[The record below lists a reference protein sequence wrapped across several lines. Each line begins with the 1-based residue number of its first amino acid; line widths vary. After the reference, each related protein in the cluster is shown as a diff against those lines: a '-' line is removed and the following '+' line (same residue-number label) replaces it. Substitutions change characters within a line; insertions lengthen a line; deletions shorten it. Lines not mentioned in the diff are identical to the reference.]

1 MPGPATFARFLSA
14 LSLAFLP
21 ALFFPS
27 LVLADDGLRAD
38 KTEIAVG
45 ESTTIHLEGVSG
57 WFKTRWHDDPD
68 GVIRFDTTSNT
79 EAGVTALKPGPVK
92 ITAKVLGSS
101 YSLNIK
107 VLDAPE
113 KKDPKGGWHTK
124 IEGMAKVLG
133 FPDTRARIV
142 RMLAEVNS
150 GSRSAREFY
159 ADLAK
164 LPATLFDVIEVRS
177 KLVDGNPAF
186 ARDVLGPTFAGGGT
200 DVEMNL
206 LSWRRKETLAAI
218 DEVVKRFVEA
228 GRMPRDGYSLL
239 ISHVGKWATQELSAL
254 TLTGDIDF
262 SFVSN
267 DVELAQAMKD
277 AYAEVIKRRTGLDP
291 IALDSV
297 ATAHGKAG
305 LEVYIG
311 RHGMAF
317 AEEQMKINQLVD
329 MSTGAK
335 RKIEFA
341 DVAMGLSM
349 ERAMAETFG
358 KEVTKPV
365 RDTEPGL
372 SMEMV
377 RHFGHDI
384 VKTGIYDMSNAV
396 VKAAKYLD
404 RSYKSLA
411 ASGGKPADADLAKFA
426 ADITAWANTKPQSA
440 AIRENM
446 VQRISEY
453 LGSRPKAIFDEGTQK
468 LVLSLDVGQI
478 AAFHKK
484 ATEAMWKTVE
494 QGSATR
500 TTEMETRLGE
510 LTERKRRGDNVDED
524 VAKLRKDMA
533 ALVDMVE
540 AEIAAFKDV
549 EVPRVVIDNNAKV
562 LRLINVM
569 SGRFGTRV
577 LSAEELKDK
586 KFVEELLKAE
596 GRHGS
601 EMRRQMTAAY
611 IMERSLDA
619 LMKSPE
625 IAMSSVEKT
634 NQMLDF
640 IDDGLLGSIRGET
653 GFHDFEVEMNLI
665 RQAALDPRNKPGVL
679 RQLTALKG
687 QVALGIK
694 ATNQKLN
701 TALQATA
708 AGRQGMKFMM
718 VYGLADEMKSYR
730 DAFDQ
735 DGWGGFATEIFRR
748 RIPLGSAVEGY
759 VMGNT
764 YRAGWDVVTTLIP
777 PLALPEAAWGLGTA
791 IGTQASS
798 TYWSEQLALFVD
810 TLYDS
815 AAFKLDQME
824 THGGAKVGVY
834 RLVSV
839 KHRGIAIDLSQF
851 AAMRREQVDA
861 LRQQIGKSR
870 LDWGAY
876 NREFQGLT
884 RWTEV
889 DGVLQRNLAASDPAL
904 VLLEEMA
911 SHPSVGPK
919 LMERL
924 AEKGLV
930 RWEEVKLGFIT
941 NLIKR
946 LEDRKQADQAL
957 GAGMLPEMFLE
968 LRKAAASLEIEDAM
982 LRALDAE
989 VDTNN
994 LKALMNWLWE
1004 AKRDVQGQA
1013 PTESEATRAAQV
1025 VKKYLDTYKGIVKTR
1040 DDLLAAL
1047 PASAQKDGATRYLTG
1062 DLFLSGRAA
1071 ADKEASD
1078 AWVKH
1083 VGGSLNASSDALL
1096 AIKKAYLP
1104 NLPLDAEDQ
1113 VYLERVF
1120 PRELW
1125 MKPYKDAGI
1134 ARQKTWLLDRA
1145 IDHGKA
1151 RNAILD
1157 EYKAWLEK
1165 QAPVQLSVTV
1175 LDALDGRKPVGGAS
1189 GDLKPTDIL
1198 GKPGTGK
1205 ASGNTLVF
1213 GVPSGRYRL
1222 TLQAPGYEDASQEV
1236 LLGRALN
1243 PKPALTVNLTP
1254 TGKKDTGDLA
1264 QFIASALKARDWKIL
1279 ADRLD
1284 AEKKNDLK
1292 MRDVVAWQARID
1304 ALSEALQTL
1313 KKERME
1319 WALAWQGYI
1328 DALNNIDSR
1337 VWDKLTR
1344 QIEQKRGEVEERCW
1358 SGGSAGEDSK
1368 KRTERCQKEGRKF
1381 EESCVGTW
1389 PDQHWEE
1396 MKRIRMA
1403 KQELPDAVLT
1413 LHSAGYF
1420 TQRAWFEAAEKLTEK
1435 YKLPFPYPDPV
1446 VARLKYESPCAQSDD
1461 EKPGKKPDEP
1471 TALKVTLAAPQ
1482 SAVPLG
1488 KPVTLG
1494 ADAGGGKPPYRYLWA
1509 GAGGSG
1515 ARATLTPAWAGDWT
1529 VSVTVRDA
1537 EDKVGEASATIR
1549 VSPLKMNLAGTKDQ
1563 VFYGSEARL
1572 SATGLPGMAPPQAEK
1587 QAASIA
1593 ATTSSD
1599 SSATCT
1605 PGATCRWLCSTR
1617 GCSCICPPKEWK
1629 PEPHHCNASQM
1640 HRPLCRNEHGQT
1652 CGTCPD
1658 KPQPSNK
1665 PAENA
1670 ASGKTDPAA
1679 QGQYR
1684 VLWQS
1689 SPGLMFDPAISENGE
1704 TTITYER
1711 MGQINIWCEAQ
1722 KLEEGAWHTAGECE
1736 QQTVTVIP
1744 PQFSVTFTP
1753 PEGQGRI
1760 GQEVRATITAK
1771 PDVAAKLIDYR
1782 WFDPAS
1788 SNRMEYAD
1796 NAGTIGF
1803 TVRNASTLVLKAL
1816 ARVPYHGDE
1825 IGTVDATY
1833 TGQAYQV
1840 KAWAEEAGMRPMT
1853 WDANKGG
1860 LVPVPKG
1867 SWVTHERIPL
1877 RAEIQGGDAPGGV
1890 RWNWTV
1896 NEDTTISNSISQT
1909 PTVSR
1914 SSAGGI
1920 SAQVEARNGEGAL
1933 LGSGE
1938 VSLSVIE
1945 VRDSPPP
1952 SASPTPILTPDRT
1965 TLERGQSVSIG
1976 AEVNGGKAPYSYT
1989 WQGATSHGARATA
2002 TPDKVGSHS
2011 VSLTVRDSKGK
2022 RGDASLT
2029 LEVQANQ
2036 NDRDQA
2042 EASRLGEQAIQR
2054 LQRGDLPGAI
2064 DTARRGNKLDPAAA
2078 RAAGAR
2084 VAAAAKKAGWND
2096 VQQRDFAQAIPAL
2109 EAAHEL
2115 DPSDTDTA
2123 DKLDKA
2129 RRFAQVWPQVEARA
2143 REFDAQMADKKLWTA
2158 QKTMLRM
2165 QDLQHEMT
2173 GGMANPLSQRVTD
2186 DFNAGIAEYNR
2197 FMREVEA
2204 THTRTFKEQDWQAML
2219 KNAEAALQREHNPAN
2234 DKVLKGNVDFA
2245 RQMLREQAAKPGR
2258 SVAGTWA
2265 INGNGY
2271 HGKLE
2276 INQQGGQLSGR
2287 VWYDT
2292 HGRWETL
2299 RDVRF
2304 DGHTLTFTRPISG
2317 LDQGYSG
2324 TLSGNELKGSF
2335 TQQGGSRVY
2344 PWSAEMQTPASPG
2357 AAPDATEQVAG
2368 KWKTSEGDLTLNQS
2382 GNRISG
2388 NYSSDGGE
2396 IVGEMNGNVLEGYWI
2411 ENGSSERCATAK
2423 NGRHHWGRI
2432 RWTFDASKF
2441 VGVWSYCDKPLP
2453 AGGANWSGER
2463 IGGAA
2468 ATTPSTGG
2476 GISSN
2481 GLIAAYALD
2490 GNARDRSGNDR
2501 HGVVQG
2507 AKAGTD
2513 RFGHAGAAMQ
2523 FDGRSFIELPIDIN
2537 PGTTPRLTFTAW
2549 VRADDISPI
2558 RQVMSHDD
2566 GGFDR
2571 SLGIDTRGGGA
2582 GWSLFTGSSGVLG
2595 FKPVEKGRWTFVAGV
2610 WDQTT
2615 HKALLQVDDQIFE
2628 KTGNFGGSRYKLNL
2642 GRNPGYGE
2650 YFVGAID
2657 DVRLYD
2663 RALDANEINTI
2674 RADQGGG
2681 TMADSGAAAG
2691 YGDWEVVE
2699 TTPGMYRL
2707 EQGGGQV
2714 KIARQKN
2721 NPGGLQHAGLR
2732 LTRGLPVTGDFT
2744 AQVSFSDARIEG
2756 GLNQIELHA
2765 SFADGSIF
2773 FVVRDREGG
2782 GSHIWAPG
2790 LQGNQPCGRAGTLRM
2805 ERRGATVTGYCD
2817 GRAIWSAPRGA
2828 ALTRLQFVLQ
2838 NNGTN
2843 DSISATFRD
2852 WKFAAAPASPPA
2864 NASGLTGTWNI
2875 NANGYTGKLELNE
2888 TSGRLSGRVWF
2899 DAHRVWEDLRDITFD
2914 GHTLRFLRPGP
2925 SQRYSGTLAGHEIRG
2940 TFDQSGGG
2948 SWNWVITRDN
2958 GREQSTNTPRPTSNT
2973 PPAEAATL
2981 LEQVDALKDTWKEL
2995 KSLFG
3000 K

>member
-1 MPGPATFARFLSA
+1 MPGPASFARFLST
-14 LSLAFLP
+14 LSLALLP
-21 ALFFPS
+21 AVFFPQP
-27 LVLADDGLRAD
+27 VLAGEGLRAD

-45 ESTTIHLEGVSG
+45 ESTAIHLEGVSG

-68 GVIRFDTTSNT
+68 GIVRFDTTSNK
-79 EAGVTALKPGPVK
+79 EAGVTALKPGRAN

-101 YSLNIK
+101 YSLNIQ

-150 GSRSAREFY
+150 GDRMAYEFY

-164 LPATLFDVIEVRS
+164 IPATLFDVIEVRS

-200 DVEMNL
+200 AVEMNL

-228 GRMPRDGYSLL
+228 GRMPRDGYSML

-262 SFVSN
+262 SFVCN

-291 IALDSV
+291 IALDAV

-335 RKIEFA
+335 RKIGFE
-341 DVAMGLSM
+341 DVTLGLSM

-358 KEVTKPV
+358 KEPPKPAV
-365 RDTEPGL
+365 DTEPGL

-411 ASGGKPADADLAKFA
+411 ASGGQPADTDLARFA

-440 AIRENM
+440 AIRESM

-453 LGSRPKAIFDEGTQK
+453 LGSAPKVVFDEGTQK
-468 LVLSLDVGQI
+468 LVLSLDAGQI

-494 QGSATR
+494 QGSNTR
-500 TTEMETRLGE
+500 TTEMETRLAE
-510 LTERKRRGDNVDED
+510 LTERKRRGDNVEED

-533 ALVDMVE
+533 GLVDMVE
-540 AEIAAFKDV
+540 AEVKAFKDV
-549 EVPRVVIDNNAKV
+549 DVPKVVIDNNAKV
-562 LRLINVM
+562 NRLINVM
-569 SGRFGTRV
+569 SGRFGTKV
-577 LSAEELKDK
+577 LSADELKDK

-601 EMRRQMTAAY
+601 ETRRQMTAAY

-619 LMKSPE
+619 LIRSPE
-625 IAMSSVEKT
+625 IAMSGVEKT

-679 RQLTALKG
+679 RQLTALKS
-687 QVALGIK
+687 QVALGVK
-694 ATNQKLN
+694 ATNQYLN
-701 TALQATA
+701 QKLQATA

-735 DGWGGFATEIFRR
+735 EGWGGFATEIFRR

-791 IGTQASS
+791 IGTQTRA
-798 TYWSEQLALFVD
+798 TYWNEQLSLFVD
-810 TLYDS
+810 SLYDS
-815 AAFKLDQME
+815 ATFKLIEMEQHDQ
-824 THGGAKVGVY
+824 AKVGVY

-839 KHRGIAIDLSQF
+839 KHRGIPIDLTQF
-851 AAMRREQVDA
+851 AAMQKTQVDA
-861 LRQQIGKSR
+861 LRAQIGKGR
-870 LDWGAY
+870 LDWAAY
-876 NREFQGLT
+876 KREFQGLSN
-884 RWTEV
+884 WMEV
-889 DGVLQRNLAASDPAL
+889 DTVLQKTIADSDPGLAL
-904 VLLEEMA
+904 IEEMMNN
-911 SHPSVGPK
+911 PNVGPK

-924 AEKGLV
+924 TEKGLV

-957 GAGMLPEMFLE
+957 GAGMLPDLFLE
-968 LRKAAASLEIEDAM
+968 LRRAAANLEIEDAM

-1004 AKRDVQGQA
+1004 AKRNIQGQA
-1013 PTESEATRAAQV
+1013 PTESETTRAAQV
-1025 VKKYLDTYKGIVKTR
+1025 VKKYLDTYQGIVKAR
-1040 DDLLAAL
+1040 DSLLATL
-1047 PASAQKDGATRYLTG
+1047 PASAQNDGATRYLTS

-1083 VGGSLNASSDALL
+1083 VGASLTASSDALL
-1096 AIKKAYLP
+1096 AIKKEYLP
-1104 NLPLDAEDQ
+1104 KLPLDAEDRE
-1113 VYLERVF
+1113 YLERVF

-1125 MKPYKDAGI
+1125 MKPYKDAGV
-1134 ARQKTWLLDRA
+1134 ARQKISLLDRA

-1175 LDALDGRKPVGGAS
+1175 LDALDGKKPIGAAS
-1189 GDLKPTDIL
+1189 GDLQPTDIL

-1205 ASGNTLVF
+1205 ASGNILVF

-1222 TLQAPGYEDASQEV
+1222 TIQAPGYEDAGKDV
-1236 LLGRALN
+1236 LLGRNLN
-1243 PKPALTVNLTP
+1243 PTPSLTISLTP
-1254 TGKKDTGDLA
+1254 SDVKGDGNLA
-1264 QFIASALKARDWKIL
+1264 QFIADALKARDWKIL

-1284 AEKKNDLK
+1284 AEKKSDLK
-1292 MRDVVAWQARID
+1292 MQNVVAWQANID
-1304 ALSEALQTL
+1304 ALGEALKTL
-1313 KKERME
+1313 KDERID
-1319 WALAWQGYI
+1319 WALAWRPYI
-1328 DALNNIDSR
+1328 DALDNIDSS

-1344 QIEQKRGEVEERCW
+1344 EVERKRAEVESRCW
-1358 SGGSAGEDSK
+1358 DSSGSTLDTK
-1368 KRTERCQKEGRKF
+1368 KRTERCQSEGRKF

-1389 PDQHWEE
+1389 PGQHWDE
-1396 MKRIRMA
+1396 MKRIRIA
-1403 KQELPDAVLT
+1403 KQELPDATHT
-1413 LHSAGYF
+1413 LHSAGYGGY
-1420 TQRAWFEAAEKLTEK
+1420 RAWFEAVEKLAEKH
-1435 YKLPFPYPDPV
+1435 KLPFPYPKPV
-1446 VARLKYESPCAQSDD
+1446 TPRLKYTLGCANVDL
-1461 EKPGKKPDEP
+1461 PTGKKD
-1471 TALKVTLAAPQ
+1471 ADSAIKVTVAAP
-1482 SAVPLG
+1482 SASLPFG
-1488 KPVTLG
+1488 KSVTLN
-1494 ADAGGGKPPYRYLWA
+1494 ASASGGKAPYRFAWSS
-1509 GAGGSG
+1509 GGSG
-1515 ARATLTPAWAGDWT
+1515 TRVSVTPRWAGEWT

-1549 VSPLKMNLAGTKDQ
+1549 VSPLKIALAGAKDQ
-1563 VFYGSEARL
+1563 VFYGGEARL
-1572 SATGLPGMAPPQAEK
+1572 NATGLPGLEPPKAEK
-1587 QAASIA
+1587 QTASTA
-1593 ATTSSD
+1593 ATASSD
-1599 SSATCT
+1599 TSATCT

-1629 PEPHHCNASQM
+1629 PESHHCNASQT
-1640 HRPLCRNEHGQT
+1640 HKVTCRKYHGQT

-1665 PAENA
+1665 PAA
-1670 ASGKTDPAA
+1670 TSTAGKADAPT

-1689 SPGLMFDPAISENGE
+1689 SPGLTFDPATSDNGE
-1704 TTITYER
+1704 TTVTYER
-1711 MGQINIWCEAQ
+1711 MGQIDIWCEAQ
-1722 KLEEGAWHTAGECE
+1722 KLEEGAWHTVGECDR
-1736 QQTVTVIP
+1736 QTVTVIP
-1744 PQFSVTFTP
+1744 PQFNVAFTP

-1771 PDVAAKLIDYR
+1771 PDVPAKLIDYR

-1803 TVRNASTLVLKAL
+1803 TVKNAGTLVLKAL

-1840 KAWAEEAGMRPMT
+1840 KAWAEEAGMRPMM
-1853 WDANKGG
+1853 WDAKKGG

-1867 SWVTHERIPL
+1867 AYATHERIPL

-1896 NEDTTISNSISQT
+1896 NEDTSISNPISQT

-1920 SAQVEARNGEGAL
+1920 SAHVEARNGEGAL

-1945 VRDSPPP
+1945 IRDSPPTP
-1952 SASPTPILTPDRT
+1952 THPTPTLTPGKT
-1965 TLERGQSVSIG
+1965 TLERGQSVSIS
-1976 AEVNGGKAPYSYT
+1976 AEVNGGIAPYSYT
-1989 WQGATSHGARATA
+1989 WQGAVGQGARATA
-2002 TPDKVGSHS
+2002 TPDKAGSHT
-2011 VSLTVRDSKGK
+2011 VNLTVRDSKGK
-2022 RGDASLT
+2022 SGNASLT

-2036 NDRDQA
+2036 ADRDQA
-2042 EASRLGEQAIQR
+2042 EATRLGDQAIQQ
-2054 LQRGDLPGAI
+2054 LQQGNLPGAI
-2064 DTARRGNKLDPAAA
+2064 DTVRQGNKLDPAAA
-2078 RAAGAR
+2078 RAAGAK
-2084 VAAAAKKAGWND
+2084 VASAAKTAGWRNVYD
-2096 VQQRDFAQAIPAL
+2096 RDFAEAVPKL

-2115 DPSDTDTA
+2115 DPADKDTA
-2123 DKLDKA
+2123 DRLDKA
-2129 RRFAQVWPQVEARA
+2129 RRFAQVWPQVEAKA

-2158 QKTMLRM
+2158 QKTMLQM
-2165 QDLQHEMT
+2165 QDLQFEMT

-2204 THTRTFKEQDWQAML
+2204 THTRTFKARDWQAML
-2219 KNAEAALQREHNPAN
+2219 ENAEAALQREHNPAN

-2245 RQMLREQAAKPGR
+2245 RQMLREQAAKPSQG
-2258 SVAGTWA
+2258 VAGTWA

-2271 HGKLE
+2271 RGKLE

-2304 DGHTLTFTRPISG
+2304 DGRTLTFTRPISG
-2317 LDQGYSG
+2317 LDQGYTG

-2335 TQQGGSRVY
+2335 TQQGGSGVY
-2344 PWSAEMQTPASPG
+2344 PWSAEIQEAASPS
-2357 AAPDATEQVAG
+2357 AASNATGQIAG
-2368 KWKTSEGDLTLNQS
+2368 KWKTSEGELTLNQS
-2382 GNRISG
+2382 DNRVSG
-2388 NYSSDGGE
+2388 HYSSDGGE
-2396 IVGEMNGNVLEGYWI
+2396 IVGTMNGNVLEGYWI

-2432 RWTFDASKF
+2432 RWTFDDSKF
-2441 VGVWSYCDKPLP
+2441 VGVWSYCDKPPP

-2468 ATTPSTGG
+2468 A
-2476 GISSN
+2476 
-2481 GLIAAYALD
+2481 
-2490 GNARDRSGNDR
+2490 
-2501 HGVVQG
+2501 
-2507 AKAGTD
+2507 
-2513 RFGHAGAAMQ
+2513 
-2523 FDGRSFIELPIDIN
+2523 
-2537 PGTTPRLTFTAW
+2537 
-2549 VRADDISPI
+2549 
-2558 RQVMSHDD
+2558 
-2566 GGFDR
+2566 
-2571 SLGIDTRGGGA
+2571 
-2582 GWSLFTGSSGVLG
+2582 
-2595 FKPVEKGRWTFVAGV
+2595 
-2610 WDQTT
+2610 
-2615 HKALLQVDDQIFE
+2615 
-2628 KTGNFGGSRYKLNL
+2628 
-2642 GRNPGYGE
+2642 
-2650 YFVGAID
+2650 
-2657 DVRLYD
+2657 
-2663 RALDANEINTI
+2663 
-2674 RADQGGG
+2674 
-2681 TMADSGAAAG
+2681 G

-2699 TTPGMYRL
+2699 TRPGMYRL
-2707 EQGGGQV
+2707 EQGNGQV
-2714 KIARQKN
+2714 RIARQGN

-2732 LTRGLPVTGDFT
+2732 LSRGLPVTGDFT
-2744 AQVSFSDARIEG
+2744 AQVSFGDARIEG
-2756 GLNQIELHA
+2756 GLNQIELQA
-2765 SFADGSIF
+2765 SFADGAIF

-2790 LQGNQPCGRAGTLRM
+2790 LQGDAPCGRSGTLRM
-2805 ERRGATVTGYCD
+2805 ERRGETVTGYCD
-2817 GRAIWSAPRGA
+2817 GRAIWSAPRRA

-2843 DSISATFRD
+2843 DPISATFRD
-2852 WKFAAAPASPPA
+2852 WELNTATPPSA
-2864 NASGLTGTWNI
+2864 DIGSLAGTWSI

-2888 TSGRLSGRVWF
+2888 SGGNLGGRVWF
-2899 DAHRVWEDLRDITFD
+2899 DAHRVWEDLRNLTFD
-2914 GHTLRFLRPGP
+2914 GRTLRFLRPGP
-2925 SQRYSGTLAGHEIRG
+2925 SQRYSGTLSGNEVRG
-2940 TFDQSGGG
+2940 TFDQGGGG
-2948 SWNWVITRDN
+2948 SWNWVITRES
-2958 GREQSTNTPRPTSNT
+2958 GRDQNTNPPRPTNSAL
-2973 PPAEAATL
+2973 PPEAIPL
-2981 LEQVDALKDTWKEL
+2981 LEQVDTLKNTWKEL
-2995 KSLFG
+2995 KGLFG